1 MLNGLDNTSVQIFD
15 QFEKGRALADIATD
29 FGVTVNQVKKLKRLY
44 NGIQKTRLLLN
55 DEAAQQLAILGTKAL
70 VLLPLLKDDPGSF
83 GEVLMAAESDMRRED
98 LEQLGRLAKAKQ
110 QRIAEFKQYYESYLI
125 KIKKQQEINTML
137 EADLSKVR
145 KKLKTQLKG
154 LDNYPEAVQEK
165 LLHYVGPYGDTFALR
180 RRLDS
185 GFRRALTTK
194 GIIELIDYVWVIN
207 DLGAFADQMAKRV
220 QRGHYIEWDAKRE
233 AHRNPYGAATS
244 EDYTHVRSF
253 TEEFDSMESQQKEHE
268 QQLKKLKL
276 EMKQAEQQLK
286 EARSAN
292 LQSFQEANEAA
303 NLMSKREILRH
314 REMQN
319 IALKWL
325 YNNGYIAAPEVTLPN
340 MHRVDVIGYNADK
353 IIIVEV
359 KASREDYKRD
369 TKWPEYLAYCDEFY
383 FFTDFYIEETQVG
396 QLKEK
401 GRSLEI
407 KLEDTMPHICID
419 AAAVQYAVGRALSRK
434 VVLGW

>member
-29 FGVTVNQVKKLKRLY
+29 FEVTVNQVKKLKRLY
-44 NGIQKTRLLLN
+44 NGIQKTRLSLN

-70 VLLPLLKDDPGSF
+70 VLLPLLKDNPDSF

-125 KIKKQQEINTML
+125 KIEKQQEINTML
-137 EADLSKVR
+137 ETKLAKVR
-145 KKLKTQLKG
+145 KKLKAQLKG
-154 LDNYPEAVQEK
+154 LDDYPPEVQEK

-185 GFRRALTTK
+185 GFRRALATK

-207 DLGAFADQMAKRV
+207 DFEAFADQIAKRLKH
-220 QRGHYIEWDAKRE
+220 GYYIEWDEDRE
-233 AHRNPYGAATS
+233 YSRNPYSTASS
-244 EDYTHVRSF
+244 EDYAHVRSF
-253 TEEFDSMESQQKEHE
+253 TEEFDSIESQQKEHE
-268 QQLKKLKL
+268 QQIKKLKL
-276 EMKQAEQQLK
+276 EMKHAEQQLK
-286 EARSAN
+286 EARSAS

-319 IALKWL
+319 LALKWL
-325 YNNGYIAAPEVTLPN
+325 YNNGFIAAPEVTLPN
-340 MHRVDVIGYNADK
+340 MHRADVIGYNADK
-353 IIIVEV
+353 IIIIEV
-359 KASREDYKRD
+359 KASHEDYKRD
-369 TKWPEYLAYCDEFY
+369 NKWSEYLAYCDEFY

-401 GRSLEI
+401 GRSLVI
-407 KLEDTMPHICID
+407 SKEDTMPHTCID

-434 VVLGW
+434 VALGW

>member
-1 MLNGLDNTSVQIFD
+1 MLNGLDNMSTQIFD

-29 FGVTVNQVKKLKRLY
+29 FEVTLNQVKKLKRLY
-44 NGIQKTRLLLN
+44 NGLQKTRLSLN

-70 VLLPLLKDDPGSF
+70 VLLPLLKDDPDSF
-83 GEVLMAAESDMRRED
+83 GEVLMVATPDMRRED

-125 KIKKQQEINTML
+125 KIEKQQEINTML
-137 EADLSKVR
+137 ETKLAKVR
-145 KKLKTQLKG
+145 KKLKAQLKG
-154 LDNYPEAVQEK
+154 LDDYPEAVQEK
-165 LLHYVGPYGDTFALR
+165 LLHYVGPYGEQFALR

-185 GFRRALTTK
+185 GFRRALATK

-207 DLGAFADQMAKRV
+207 DFDAFANQMAKRLK
-220 QRGHYIEWDAKRE
+220 RGYYIEWDEDRE
-233 AHRNPYGAATS
+233 YQRNPYGTTSS
-244 EDYTHVRSF
+244 EDYAHVRSF
-253 TEEFDSMESQQKEHE
+253 TEEFDSIESIQKEHE
-268 QQLKKLKL
+268 QQIKKLKL
-276 EMKQAEQQLK
+276 EMKHAEQQLK
-286 EARSAN
+286 EARSAS
-292 LQSFQEANEAA
+292 LQSFQEANEAT

-319 IALKWL
+319 LALKWL

-340 MHRVDVIGYNADK
+340 MHRADVIGYNADK
-353 IIIVEV
+353 IIIIEV
-359 KASREDYKRD
+359 KASNEDYNRD
-369 TKWPEYLAYCDEFY
+369 HKWPEYLPYCDAFY

-401 GRSLEI
+401 GRSLVI
-407 KLEDTMPHICID
+407 SKEDMTPHACID

-434 VVLGW
+434 VALGW